1 MMCSN
6 ALCGA
11 VIQVYGVCDG
21 DVCWMVDFRGASGLR
36 WRTGPEEQL
45 YSAPQ
50 GTCTAEL
57 AHTLGR
63 GQVGSRVALCVRRL
77 VDWSQVVFCQL
88 LQTHAS
94 EDKNVKSNKEKIR
107 TS

>member
-1 MMCSN
+1 M
-6 ALCGA
+6 A
-11 VIQVYGVCDG
+11 
-21 DVCWMVDFRGASGLR
+21 DFRGASGLR

-45 YSAPQ
+45 YSAPR

-63 GQVGSRVALCVRRL
+63 SQAGSSVALCVRRL
-77 VDWSQVVFCQL
+77 VDWSQVACFLPAAADARV
-88 LQTHAS
+88 

>member
-1 MMCSN
+1 
-6 ALCGA
+6 

-21 DVCWMVDFRGASGLR
+21 DVCQMADFRGASGPS

-45 YSAPQ
+45 YSAPR

-57 AHTLGR
+57 AQTLGR
-63 GQVGSRVALCVRRL
+63 GQAGSSVALCVGWLTGRKLLFSASCCNAR
-77 VDWSQVVFCQL
+77 VVGR
-88 LQTHAS
+88 